1 MTRRIPPMTDED
13 LINLVRKAVR
23 DELNDAGLRLDD
35 ADHQFEAR
43 EDFRFLRKL
52 RTSFSGAS
60 SKIGATV
67 IVALVSGLLWL
78 VWYGLQ
84 AILPNR

>member
-1 MTRRIPPMTDED
+1 MSRRLPPMTDED
-13 LINLVRKAVR
+13 LISLVRKAVR

-43 EDFRFLRKL
+43 EDFRFIRKL
-52 RTSFSGAS
+52 RISFNGAS

-78 VWYGLQ
+78 VWYGIQ

>member
-1 MTRRIPPMTDED
+1 MSRRLPPMTDED
-13 LINLVRKAVR
+13 LITLVRTAVR
-23 DELNDAGLRLDD
+23 DELSAAGLRLDD
-35 ADHQFEAR
+35 ADHQEAAR
-43 EDFRFLRKL
+43 EDFRFIRKL
-52 RTSFSGAS
+52 RTSFNGAS

-78 VWYGLQ
+78 VFYGLQ